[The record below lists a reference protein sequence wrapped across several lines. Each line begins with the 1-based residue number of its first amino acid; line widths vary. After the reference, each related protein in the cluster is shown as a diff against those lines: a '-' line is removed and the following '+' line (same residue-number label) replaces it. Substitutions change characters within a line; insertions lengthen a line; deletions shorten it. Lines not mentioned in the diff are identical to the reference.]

1 MKENLM
7 DMQLKITELMAN
19 KSSLE
24 QENLMLRQ
32 KIVELE
38 KEVENTRTLINVELM
53 EDDIKKLILKNFARN
68 KSSLSIYRDVG
79 KIYGLTLEEIE
90 EVTKNIDKLDKE
102 LIEFYK
108 QEVEYFRD
116 NDLIKFLSEQE
127 QIKDSIDVTLSAL
140 DTQIIEYSKVKPSN
154 KEEFKMYNEL
164 LSRKKDFINIR
175 LKLVDTYKEGTSLT
189 TNNKE
194 NSNNISLEIKK
205 QVNNVMN
212 INTFKE
218 SGIKASVV
226 EIDSSVEDFN

>member
-1 MKENLM
+1 MKENVL
-7 DMQLKITELMAN
+7 DLQLKITELMAD
-19 KSSLE
+19 KSNLE
-24 QENLMLRQ
+24 QEILRLKQ
-32 KIVELE
+32 TIQELE
-38 KEVENTRTLINVELM
+38 KEVESTRTLISVELM
-53 EDDIKKLILKNFARN
+53 EDDIKKLILKNYARN

-79 KIYGLTLEEIE
+79 KLYGLTLEEIE

-127 QIKDSIDVTLSAL
+127 QIKDSIDVTLTAL
-140 DTQIIEYSKVKPSN
+140 DTQIIEYSKIKAFD
-154 KEEFKMYNEL
+154 KDEFKIYSEL

-175 LKLVDTYKEGTSLT
+175 LKLVDTYKEGTALT

-194 NSNNISLEIKK
+194 NSNNISIEIKK

-212 INTFKE
+212 INTFKDG
-218 SGIKASVV
+218 GIKAGIV
-226 EIDSSVEDFN
+226 EIDSTVEEYK